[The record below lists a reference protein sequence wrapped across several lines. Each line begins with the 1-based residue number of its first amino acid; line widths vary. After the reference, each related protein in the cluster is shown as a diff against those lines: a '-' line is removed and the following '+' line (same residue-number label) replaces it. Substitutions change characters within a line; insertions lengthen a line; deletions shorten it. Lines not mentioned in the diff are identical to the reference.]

1 MTLSQSYS
9 ALSRKLYALR
19 GRLSLW
25 LLPASVAALLV
36 TTPFRIADGWI
47 LLAVC
52 ALLLGSGFALRVRS
66 TAVMLYRTRL
76 RASGNP
82 PAMPFPTEGIY
93 ARMRYP
99 LYAGNFLIWFG
110 IVLYTGTDWF
120 VIGATALYAACYL
133 TILGREER
141 LMLGKYGAD
150 YRARCRE
157 VPALWPSR
165 RSRGGVAVPVSATVS
180 AVRREFRL
188 LAGAV
193 LVLLLLGIVK
203 FRVVHLTWGIPF
215 YWLVAT
221 GTALAL
227 FLAGLAAAPPPSGES
242 RCGMRRS
249 TEPGGKIAR
258 SRVAPRDESEYV
270 ACGGRDGGFSGFG
283 RNPRKPC
290 TMEKGLSRI
299 TRQPL
304 FVEA

>member
-93 ARMRYP
+93 ARMRYQ
-99 LYAGNFLIWFG
+99 LYAGDFLIWSG

-165 RSRGGVAVPVSATVS
+165 RSRGGAAVPVSATVS

-203 FRVVHLTWGIPF
+203 FRVVYLTWGIPF

-227 FLAGLAAAPPPSGES
+227 FLAGWLLRRRRRGKVAAECVVRQSPE
-242 RCGMRRS
+242 
-249 TEPGGKIAR
+249 
-258 SRVAPRDESEYV
+258 
-270 ACGGRDGGFSGFG
+270 
-283 RNPRKPC
+283 
-290 TMEKGLSRI
+290 EK
-299 TRQPL
+299 
-304 FVEA
+304 

>member
-1 MTLSQSYS
+1 M
-9 ALSRKLYALR
+9 
-19 GRLSLW
+19 
-25 LLPASVAALLV
+25 

-99 LYAGNFLIWFG
+99 LYAGNFLIWSG

-221 GTALAL
+221 GPALAL
-227 FLAGLAAAPPPSGES
+227 FLAGWLLRRRRRGKVAAECVVRQSPE
-242 RCGMRRS
+242 
-249 TEPGGKIAR
+249 
-258 SRVAPRDESEYV
+258 
-270 ACGGRDGGFSGFG
+270 
-283 RNPRKPC
+283 
-290 TMEKGLSRI
+290 EK
-299 TRQPL
+299 
-304 FVEA
+304 

>member
-99 LYAGNFLIWFG
+99 LYAGNFLIWSG

-188 LAGAV
+188 LAGWFCCCWV
-193 LVLLLLGIVK
+193 SSS
-203 FRVVHLTWGIPF
+203 
-215 YWLVAT
+215 
-221 GTALAL
+221 
-227 FLAGLAAAPPPSGES
+227 SGS
-242 RCGMRRS
+242 C
-249 TEPGGKIAR
+249 I
-258 SRVAPRDESEYV
+258 
-270 ACGGRDGGFSGFG
+270 
-283 RNPRKPC
+283 
-290 TMEKGLSRI
+290 
-299 TRQPL
+299 
-304 FVEA
+304 

>member
-9 ALSRKLYALR
+9 VLSRKLYALR

-66 TAVMLYRTRL
+66 TAVMLYRSRL

-99 LYAGNFLIWFG
+99 LYAGNFLIWSG

-141 LMLGKYGAD
+141 LMLGKFGAG

-165 RSRGGVAVPVSATVS
+165 RG
-180 AVRREFRL
+180 REALPCRFPRSFRPC
-188 LAGAV
+188 AGS
-193 LVLLLLGIVK
+193 
-203 FRVVHLTWGIPF
+203 
-215 YWLVAT
+215 
-221 GTALAL
+221 
-227 FLAGLAAAPPPSGES
+227 SGS
-242 RCGMRRS
+242 
-249 TEPGGKIAR
+249 
-258 SRVAPRDESEYV
+258 
-270 ACGGRDGGFSGFG
+270 
-283 RNPRKPC
+283 
-290 TMEKGLSRI
+290 
-299 TRQPL
+299 
-304 FVEA
+304 

>member
-133 TILGREER
+133 TILGREEPAHAWEIRRR
-141 LMLGKYGAD
+141 LS
-150 YRARCRE
+150 RALPGGSGPVAVAPEPGRRCRTGFRDRFGRA
-157 VPALWPSR
+157 P
-165 RSRGGVAVPVSATVS
+165 GVPVAGGSRVGFAAAGYRQVQGRAS
-180 AVRREFRL
+180 DLGDSFL
-188 LAGAV
+188 LAGRDRHGAGAV
-193 LVLLLLGIVK
+193 SRGVGCC
-203 FRVVHLTWGIPF
+203 
-215 YWLVAT
+215 
-221 GTALAL
+221 
-227 FLAGLAAAPPPSGES
+227 AAAVGGKSLRNASFDRARRKNSPIAGRPSG
-242 RCGMRRS
+242 
-249 TEPGGKIAR
+249 
-258 SRVAPRDESEYV
+258 
-270 ACGGRDGGFSGFG
+270 
-283 RNPRKPC
+283 
-290 TMEKGLSRI
+290 
-299 TRQPL
+299 
-304 FVEA
+304 

>member
-157 VPALWPSR
+157 VPPCGR
-165 RSRGGVAVPVSATVS
+165 RAGAGRRCTGFATVGRAPGVPVAG
-180 AVRREFRL
+180 
-188 LAGAV
+188 GAV
-193 LVLLLLGIVK
+193 LVLLLLGIVS
-203 FRVVHLTWGIPF
+203 
-215 YWLVAT
+215 
-221 GTALAL
+221 
-227 FLAGLAAAPPPSGES
+227 SGS
-242 RCGMRRS
+242 C
-249 TEPGGKIAR
+249 I
-258 SRVAPRDESEYV
+258 
-270 ACGGRDGGFSGFG
+270 
-283 RNPRKPC
+283 
-290 TMEKGLSRI
+290 
-299 TRQPL
+299 
-304 FVEA
+304 

>member
-99 LYAGNFLIWFG
+99 L
-110 IVLYTGTDWF
+110 
-120 VIGATALYAACYL
+120 
-133 TILGREER
+133 
-141 LMLGKYGAD
+141 
-150 YRARCRE
+150 
-157 VPALWPSR
+157 
-165 RSRGGVAVPVSATVS
+165 
-180 AVRREFRL
+180 
-188 LAGAV
+188 
-193 LVLLLLGIVK
+193 
-203 FRVVHLTWGIPF
+203 
-215 YWLVAT
+215 
-221 GTALAL
+221 
-227 FLAGLAAAPPPSGES
+227 
-242 RCGMRRS
+242 
-249 TEPGGKIAR
+249 
-258 SRVAPRDESEYV
+258 
-270 ACGGRDGGFSGFG
+270 
-283 RNPRKPC
+283 
-290 TMEKGLSRI
+290 
-299 TRQPL
+299 
-304 FVEA
+304 

>member
-36 TTPFRIADGWI
+36 TTPFRITDGWI

-227 FLAGLAAAPPPSGES
+227 FLAGWLLRRRRRGKVAAECVVRQSPE
-242 RCGMRRS
+242 
-249 TEPGGKIAR
+249 
-258 SRVAPRDESEYV
+258 
-270 ACGGRDGGFSGFG
+270 
-283 RNPRKPC
+283 
-290 TMEKGLSRI
+290 EK
-299 TRQPL
+299 
-304 FVEA
+304 

>member
-150 YRARCRE
+150 YRARCRTGFRDRFGRA
-157 VPALWPSR
+157 P
-165 RSRGGVAVPVSATVS
+165 GVPVAGGSRVGF
-180 AVRREFRL
+180 AVAGYRQVQGRASDLGDSFL
-188 LAGAV
+188 LAGRDRHGAGAV
-193 LVLLLLGIVK
+193 S
-203 FRVVHLTWGIPF
+203 R
-215 YWLVAT
+215 
-221 GTALAL
+221 
-227 FLAGLAAAPPPSGES
+227 GLAAAPPPSGES

-270 ACGGRDGGFSGFG
+270 VCGGRDGGFSGFG

>member
-99 LYAGNFLIWFG
+99 LYAGNFLIWSG

-150 YRARCRE
+150 YRARG
-157 VPALWPSR
+157 R
-165 RSRGGVAVPVSATVS
+165 R
-180 AVRREFRL
+180 
-188 LAGAV
+188 AGAGEA
-193 LVLLLLGIVK
+193 LPYRFPRP
-203 FRVVHLTWGIPF
+203 FRPC
-215 YWLVAT
+215 
-221 GTALAL
+221 
-227 FLAGLAAAPPPSGES
+227 AGSSGCW
-242 RCGMRRS
+242 R
-249 TEPGGKIAR
+249 EPCWFCCCWV
-258 SRVAPRDESEYV
+258 SSS
-270 ACGGRDGGFSGFG
+270 SGS
-283 RNPRKPC
+283 C
-290 TMEKGLSRI
+290 I
-299 TRQPL
+299 
-304 FVEA
+304 

>member
-120 VIGATALYAACYL
+120 VIGATALMPL
-133 TILGREER
+133 
-141 LMLGKYGAD
+141 
-150 YRARCRE
+150 
-157 VPALWPSR
+157 
-165 RSRGGVAVPVSATVS
+165 AT
-180 AVRREFRL
+180 
-188 LAGAV
+188 
-193 LVLLLLGIVK
+193 
-203 FRVVHLTWGIPF
+203 
-215 YWLVAT
+215 
-221 GTALAL
+221 
-227 FLAGLAAAPPPSGES
+227 
-242 RCGMRRS
+242 
-249 TEPGGKIAR
+249 
-258 SRVAPRDESEYV
+258 
-270 ACGGRDGGFSGFG
+270 
-283 RNPRKPC
+283 
-290 TMEKGLSRI
+290 
-299 TRQPL
+299 
-304 FVEA
+304 